1 MRLLAVLTLR
11 ITVAPVVV
19 MMVMAVVLLVMVF
32 LMSMVVMHLDLFP
45 LVTFIT
51 LVIPQTYFCIK
62 LRVEIPLPITTLGHD
77 LMLGFFQ

>member
-19 MMVMAVVLLVMVF
+19 MMVMPVVLFVMMF
-32 LMSMVVMHLDLFP
+32 LMTMVVMHLDLFP

-51 LVIPQTYFCIK
+51 LVIPQTDLCIK
-62 LRVEIPLPITTLGHD
+62 LRVEISLPISTLGHD
-77 LMLGFFQ
+77 LVLGFFQ

>member
-51 LVIPQTYFCIK
+51 LVIPQTDLCVK
-62 LRVEIPLPITTLGHD
+62 LRVEISLPISTLGHN
-77 LMLGFFQ
+77 LMLRFFQ